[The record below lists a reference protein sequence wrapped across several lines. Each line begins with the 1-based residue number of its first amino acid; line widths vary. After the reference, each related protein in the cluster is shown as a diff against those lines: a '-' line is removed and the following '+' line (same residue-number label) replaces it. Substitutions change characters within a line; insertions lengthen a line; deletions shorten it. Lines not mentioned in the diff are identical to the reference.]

1 MIKQEGES
9 TRQAIRA
16 ARRIALDQVKKLA
29 SKDAQRQEEKKARF
43 ALCATPA
50 IHPYSINSSHALDLR
65 GRKYVIRRSGLIL
78 LKPRISIVC
87 LYRCK
92 S

>member
-16 ARRIALDQVKKLA
+16 ARRLALDQVKKLA

-43 ALCATPA
+43 ALCAASA
-50 IHPYSINSSHALDLR
+50 IPPSIILSQAPVYITGETNSD
-65 GRKYVIRRSGLIL
+65 KE
-78 LKPRISIVC
+78 K
-87 LYRCK
+87 
-92 S
+92 

>member
-16 ARRIALDQVKKLA
+16 ARRLALDQVKKLA

-43 ALCATPA
+43 APCVTSA
-50 IHPYSINSSHALDLR
+50 IHPYGVILSQDRDL
-65 GRKYVIRRSGLIL
+65 GGKVMCD
-78 LKPRISIVC
+78 K
-87 LYRCK
+87 K
-92 S
+92 K